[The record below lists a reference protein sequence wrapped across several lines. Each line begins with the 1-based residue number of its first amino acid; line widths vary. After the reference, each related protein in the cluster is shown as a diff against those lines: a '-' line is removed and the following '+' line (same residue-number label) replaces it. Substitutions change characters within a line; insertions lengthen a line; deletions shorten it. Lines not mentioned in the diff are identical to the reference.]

1 VKKNK
6 RKGTAKPTVN
16 VRGAGELDLAKT
28 KKVKADDESA
38 EDAGKEK
45 LSIKPKGKAKKRLN
59 DKGKA
64 KVNAAITYTPDS
76 GEPNTE
82 RKKIKLVKR

>member
-6 RKGTAKPTVN
+6 RKGTAKLTVN
-16 VRGAGELDLAKT
+16 VPGGGELDLAKT

-45 LSIKPKGKAKKRLN
+45 LSIKPRGKAKRKLN

-64 KVNAAITYTPDS
+64 KVKANVTYTPTGGS
-76 GEPNTE
+76 PNTKD
-82 RKKIKLVKR
+82 KKIKLVKR